1 MAIPATKLGALDDPT
16 AAAAPAGELR
26 RHQLLDGAGRTV
38 RGEVLDPDAPGVV
51 RFPLRDGGELRV
63 EAGPGDSAGALGV
76 AARFAADVFALER
89 SEQDLEAMSA
99 SSLTLLEQ
107 VAMVDEMVGHLPAC
121 ATSDDVIRLGL
132 RHLAV
137 ALSARFA
144 AYVRFDP
151 MGEGRCRTEFV
162 VRSDA
167 CGAIEEG
174 AGSREWF
181 AADDSLVAP
190 LCRDERSEVL
200 VRVPAGERLGVSGLP
215 EAEAE
220 RQFLAVAV
228 RFGDGSRERTL
239 GCLVVADKQ
248 ANRYS
253 EQDRLGT
260 HETRQL
266 ATVARLV
273 GSAIGSR
280 SAAALSKELKL
291 ARDIQQQILP
301 SAPPRVAGF
310 DLAGRCATSHAVG
323 GDYYDFV
330 PMADGRTLVVV
341 ADVSG
346 HNLASGMLM
355 VAARTALRVH
365 ATGSA
370 TPDAVF
376 TAVGGSLHGDLS
388 RTEQFITAAGVAVTP
403 GADRVEIVNAGH
415 ADTLVYRAGRG
426 RVERVEG
433 EDTVFGFLPGVEYGV
448 VPVDLGPGD
457 VVLLITD
464 GVVEAQDADAEMFG
478 DARLDALLA
487 AHGHRSAQEI
497 LERVFVELD
506 AFTMGKDVGDDV
518 TVAVVRRCP
527 EEGEAT

>member
-1 MAIPATKLGALDDPT
+1 MPDTRSAKPPARDASSGGRVEPC
-16 AAAAPAGELR
+16 R
-26 RHQLLDGAGRTV
+26 YQLLDGDGRTL
-38 RGEVLDPDAPGVV
+38 RGDVLDPDAPDVASVPV
-51 RFPLRDGGELRV
+51 RKGGELRV
-63 EAGPGDSAGALGV
+63 EIGDGDASRVLAV
-76 AARFAADVFALER
+76 AARMAEAVAALDR
-89 SEQDLEAMSA
+89 SEQDIEAMSA

-121 ATSDDVIRLGL
+121 ARSADVIRLGL
-132 RHLAV
+132 RHTAV
-137 ALSARFA
+137 ALSARYA

-151 MGEGRCRTEFV
+151 TGEGRCRTEFE
-162 VRSDA
+162 VRVDA
-167 CGAIEEG
+167 CGTVEES
-174 AGSREWF
+174 AR
-181 AADDSLVAP
+181 AADWFRASDSLLAP
-190 LCRDERSEVL
+190 LCRDEGSEVL
-200 VRVPAGERLGVSGLP
+200 VRVPPGTRLGAAGLP
-215 EAEAE
+215 EAAAE
-220 RQFLAVAV
+220 RQFLAVPV
-228 RFGDGSRERTL
+228 RFGDGVRERTL

-253 EQDRLGT
+253 DQDRLGT

-280 SAAALSKELKL
+280 SAAALGKELKL

-310 DLAGRCATSHAVG
+310 DLAGRCATSRAVG

-365 ATGSA
+365 ATAA
-370 TPDAVF
+370 TGPDAVF
-376 TAVGGSLHGDLS
+376 TSVGASLHSDLA

-403 GADRVEIVNAGH
+403 DAGRVEVVNAGH
-415 ADTLVYRAGRG
+415 ADTLVYRARTG
-426 RVERVEG
+426 RVERVAG
-433 EDTVFGFLPGVEYGV
+433 EDTVFGFLPGVDYGV
-448 VPVDLGPGD
+448 TSIDLAPGD

-464 GVVEAQDADAEMFG
+464 GAVEAQDHAGDMFG

-487 AHGHRSAQEI
+487 AHGDRSAREI
-497 LERVFVELD
+497 LDGVFAALF
-506 AFTMGKDVGDDV
+506 AFTQGKDVGDDV
-518 TVAVVRRCP
+518 TVAVVRRQP
-527 EEGEAT
+527 ETREQP